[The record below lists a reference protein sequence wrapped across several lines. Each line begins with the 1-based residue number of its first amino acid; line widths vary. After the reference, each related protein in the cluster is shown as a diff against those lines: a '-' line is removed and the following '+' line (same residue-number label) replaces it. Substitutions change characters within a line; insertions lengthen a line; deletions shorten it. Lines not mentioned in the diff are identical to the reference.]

1 MISYFIELLS
11 PIKTVLDDL
20 MAVLSM
26 SFDFIFTFLS
36 CFQISSQYE
45 APKLLLN
52 FQPFFNFIQTSKK
65 RDLSPKFL
73 SINGPN

>member
-36 CFQISSQYE
+36 
-45 APKLLLN
+45 
-52 FQPFFNFIQTSKK
+52 
-65 RDLSPKFL
+65 
-73 SINGPN
+73 